1 MVENGNFGLFFASKL
16 WDIVG
21 LPWRSYFQIREAP
34 RVQFSQKRDEE
45 DNGEGIRETRWLIYC
60 FAAFKAKLLQNSALR
75 TSRCFRPF
83 TILKE
88 YIKICKDG
96 FVQFTIMDIS
106 YFGTFGLNSASVEQH
121 IVLWGTCPLPKSYF
135 ALFLLF
141 SYFSQI
147 VGEINHIAYF
157 TLRAAPFCGGVTLQM
172 KSILQRLFNVFTLP
186 ALSSHNKYKQPRD
199 DK

>member
-21 LPWRSYFQIREAP
+21 LPWRPYFQIREAP

-83 TILKE
+83 TILKW

-135 ALFLLF
+135 ALFLSLLIF
-141 SYFSQI
+141 LKNSWGNKPYCILHIEGSSFLWRRDTPNEVYSAKAIQRIHTPSTFITQQI
-147 VGEINHIAYF
+147 
-157 TLRAAPFCGGVTLQM
+157 
-172 KSILQRLFNVFTLP
+172 
-186 ALSSHNKYKQPRD
+186 
-199 DK
+199 